1 MNYSVVIVA
10 AGSANRSKLGYNK
23 NLFVLSDGER
33 VIDKTIK
40 PFIDDIDCK
49 EIIIVLKEDELD
61 EIKCLDKIKTVK
73 GGSARKDSVLNGL
86 KEVKEEYVLIHDGAR
101 PYLRKESLFN
111 LKEALKEN
119 DAVILAHKAIETV
132 KYVENGYIVKTIDR
146 NNIYL
151 AETPQAFKTS
161 LILKAYEVLPDKEY
175 TDEAMMI
182 EALGEKVKIVENE
195 YDNPKLTKP
204 EDFK

>member
-23 NLFVLSDGER
+23 NLFVLKDGDR

-40 PFIDDIDCK
+40 PFIDDKDCK
-49 EIIIVLKEDELD
+49 EIIIVLKEEELD
-61 EIKCLDKIKTVK
+61 KIKCIDNIKTVK
-73 GGSARKDSVLNGL
+73 GGNARKDSVLNGL

-101 PYLRKESLFN
+101 PYLRKESLLD
-111 LKEALKEN
+111 LKEALKDN

-132 KYVENGYIVKTIDR
+132 KYVEDGYIVKTIDR

-182 EALGEKVKIVENE
+182 EALGEKVKIVVDE

>member
-23 NLFVLSDGER
+23 NLFVLKDGER

-40 PFIDDIDCK
+40 LFIDDKDCK
-49 EIIIVLKEDELD
+49 EIIIVLREEELD
-61 EIKCLDKIKTVK
+61 KIKCIDNIKTVK
-73 GGSARKDSVLNGL
+73 GGNARKDSVLNGL

-101 PYLRKESLFN
+101 PYLRKESLLD
-111 LKEALKEN
+111 LKEALKDN

-132 KYVENGYIVKTIDR
+132 KYVEDGYIVKTIDR

-182 EALGEKVKIVENE
+182 EALGEKVKIVVDE

>member
-49 EIIIVLKEDELD
+49 EIIIVLKEEELD
-61 EIKCLDKIKTVK
+61 EIKCLDKIITVK

-101 PYLRKESLFN
+101 PYLRKESLLD

-132 KYVENGYIVKTIDR
+132 KYVEDGYIVKTIDR